1 MNISL
6 EHIGKGTYFDDAYKV
21 SFKYDTKILAQVKSL
36 AERRYLP
43 EERAWEIPEYE
54 VENLL
59 QKMIDLNV
67 QVLAEESIMQSLKEK
82 EVADKREATQE
93 RLKGIK
99 PVIDFDFKTEPLPHQ
114 IEAFNYGIE
123 HNSILLG
130 DQQGLGKT
138 KESIDISVAR
148 KKEIYKCLIVCGV
161 NSVKYN
167 WQEEIQKHSSEKST
181 IIDDRTMDQR
191 VQHLNS
197 WYKSNEYFGIINI
210 ESLRNEKIQ
219 DALYVGIKDGFIGA
233 VIVDEIHKA
242 KNGQSQQGKALR
254 ILRAPIK
261 MGLTGTPIMSKAED
275 LWNILTWLGVEKRN
289 VWQFRNAY
297 CIMGGFNNYKVVA
310 YKNLESLNG
319 LLNTVMLRRTK
330 EEVLDLPP
338 KTYITEYVELPRKIQ
353 ILYNQIRDGIIE
365 ELEDILE
372 NPNPLTCTLRLRQL
386 TSGDPNLTEYNPKL
400 DRIKEILED
409 EIIPNGE
416 KAIIFSQWSTI
427 AKDLGIE
434 LQKYQPIVITGDVDP
449 DRRQKLVN
457 EFQTNPHCKIAI
469 GTIGAMGTGLTLNK
483 ANHVFFMD
491 KAWTSGENE
500 QAEDRAHRIGTTGT
514 VNIITMVAKNTIDEG
529 IEDYLKENKD
539 LFDRVVDGKGSNV
552 DMRDLLN
559 KLLKL

>member
-1 MNISL
+1 MIKI
-6 EHIGKGTYFDDAYKV
+6 EKIGKGTYFEEAYKV
-21 SFKYDTKILAQVKSL
+21 SFRYDVQTLNKVKSL

-43 EERAWEIPEYE
+43 DQRAWEIPAHELP
-54 VENLL
+54 NLM
-59 QKMIDLNV
+59 QIFEGQIQADD
-67 QVLAEESIMQSLKEK
+67 EIMGALKEK
-82 EVADKREATQE
+82 EIVDKREATQD
-93 RLKGIK
+93 RLKDIK
-99 PVIDFDFKTEPLPHQ
+99 PVVSFDFKTNPLPHQ
-114 IEAFNYGIE
+114 IEAFNYGME

-138 KESIDISVAR
+138 KESIDIAVAR

-167 WQEEIQKHSSEKST
+167 WQEEITKHSSEKST
-181 IIDDRTMDQR
+181 IIDDKTMDLR
-191 VQHLNS
+191 VQHINN
-197 WYKSNEYFGIINI
+197 WYKNNEYFGIINI

-254 ILRAPIK
+254 TLRAPIK
-261 MGLTGTPIMSKAED
+261 IGLTGTPIMSKAED

-297 CIMGGFNNYKVVA
+297 CVMGGFNNYKVVA

-330 EEVLDLPP
+330 AEVLDLPP
-338 KTYITEYVELPRKIQ
+338 KTYITEYVGLPRKSQ
-353 ILYNQIRDGIIE
+353 ILYKQIRDGIVE
-365 ELEDILE
+365 EMEDILS

-427 AKDLGIE
+427 AKDLGDE
-434 LQKYQPIVITGDVDP
+434 LQKYNPIVITGEIDP
-449 DRRQKLVN
+449 EQRQKLVN
-457 EFQTNPHCKIAI
+457 EFQTNPNCKIAI

-500 QAEDRAHRIGTTGT
+500 QAEDRAHRIGTQGT
-514 VNIITMVAKNTIDEG
+514 VNIISMVAKGTIDEG

-552 DMRDLLN
+552 DMRALLN

>member
-6 EHIGKGTYFDDAYKV
+6 EHIGKGTYFEGAYKV

-36 AERRYLP
+36 TERRYLP

-82 EVADKREATQE
+82 EVADKREATRE

-138 KESIDISVAR
+138 KESIDIAVAR

-167 WQEEIQKHSSEKST
+167 WQEEIKKHSSEKST
-181 IIDDRTMDQR
+181 IIDDKTMDKR
-191 VQHLNS
+191 VMHIND

-254 ILRAPIK
+254 TLRTPIK
-261 MGLTGTPIMSKAED
+261 IGLTGTPIMSKAED

-289 VWQFRNAY
+289 VWQFKNAY

-330 EEVLDLPP
+330 AEVLDLPP
-338 KTYITEYVELPRKIQ
+338 KTYITEYVELPRKSQ
-353 ILYNQIRDGIIE
+353 ILYKQIRDGIVE

-434 LQKYQPIVITGDVDP
+434 LQKYQPIVITGDVAP

-529 IEDYLKENKD
+529 IEDYLKDNKD

-552 DMRDLLN
+552 DMRALLN

>member
-21 SFKYDTKILAQVKSL
+21 SFKYDTRILAQVKSL

-99 PVIDFDFKTEPLPHQ
+99 PVIDFNFKTEPLPHQ

-138 KESIDISVAR
+138 KESIDIAVAR

-191 VQHLNS
+191 VQHLNN

-353 ILYNQIRDGIIE
+353 ILYNQIRDGIVE

-372 NPNPLTCTLRLRQL
+372 NPNPLTCTLRLRQI

-434 LQKYQPIVITGDVDP
+434 LQKYQPIVITGDVAP

-539 LFDRVVDGKGSNV
+539 LFDRVVDGKGYNV
-552 DMRDLLN
+552 DMRALLN

>member
-1 MNISL
+1 MIKI
-6 EHIGKGTYFDDAYKV
+6 EKIGKGTYFEEAYKV
-21 SFKYDTKILAQVKSL
+21 SFRYDVQTLNKVKSL

-43 EERAWEIPEYE
+43 EERAWEIPAHELP
-54 VENLL
+54 NLM
-59 QKMIDLNV
+59 QIFEGQIQTDD
-67 QVLAEESIMQSLKEK
+67 EIMGALKEK
-82 EVADKREATQE
+82 EIADKREATQS
-93 RLKGIK
+93 RLKDIK
-99 PVIDFDFKTEPLPHQ
+99 PVVPFDFKTNPLPHQ
-114 IEAFNYGIE
+114 IEAFNYGME

-138 KESIDISVAR
+138 KESIDIAVAR

-167 WQEEIQKHSSEKST
+167 WQEEITKHSSESST
-181 IIDDRTMDQR
+181 IIDDKTMDLR
-191 VQHLNS
+191 VQHINN

-289 VWQFRNAY
+289 VWQFRNSY
-297 CIMGGFNNYKVVA
+297 CVMGGFNNYKVVA
-310 YKNLESLNG
+310 YKNLEILNG

-330 EEVLDLPP
+330 AEVLDLPP
-338 KTYITEYVELPRKIQ
+338 KTYITEYVELPRKSQ
-353 ILYNQIRDGIIE
+353 ILYKQIRDGIVE
-365 ELEDILE
+365 ELEDILS

-427 AKDLGIE
+427 AKDLGDE
-434 LQKYQPIVITGDVDP
+434 LQKYNPIVITGEIDP
-449 DRRQKLVN
+449 EQRQRLVN
-457 EFQTNPHCKIAI
+457 EFQTNPNCNIAI

-500 QAEDRAHRIGTTGT
+500 QAEDRAHRIGTQGT
-514 VNIITMVAKNTIDEG
+514 VNIISMVAKGTIDEG

-552 DMRDLLN
+552 DMRALLN